1 VNLVRALVVGAAALL
16 LAGGYLAGLAA
27 FFSGTTSQHAT
38 AFGSPAIRALSLA
51 VLVACVALACL
62 RQRPEEGEE

>member
-1 VNLVRALVVGAAALL
+1 MNLVRALVVSAAALL
-16 LAGGYLAGLAA
+16 LAGGYLASLGA

-51 VLVACVALACL
+51 VLIACAVFACL
-62 RQRPEEGEE
+62 KQGPEEGRK